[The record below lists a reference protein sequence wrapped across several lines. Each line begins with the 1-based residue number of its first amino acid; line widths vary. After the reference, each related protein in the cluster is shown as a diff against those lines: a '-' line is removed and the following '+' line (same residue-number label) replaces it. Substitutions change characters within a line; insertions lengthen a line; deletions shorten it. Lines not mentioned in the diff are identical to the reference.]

1 MGRADGAGRQPRRRH
16 GAQRGF
22 RGQGAA
28 GAQRGRGAS
37 DGEPAPAERAPAS
50 GGGAPALDDLDRRIV
65 RRLLVDGRSSAR
77 RMALE
82 MGRATVTIASRMRRL
97 ERDGVVLG
105 YSARVDSARIGYD
118 LTAIIEVVAKKDMLV
133 EVERAISEMPDVC
146 AVYDVTGGTDIMV
159 IAKFRS
165 RSELSGFVKGLASVP
180 HVESTNTRVA
190 LGTVKEDFRVA

>member
-1 MGRADGAGRQPRRRH
+1 
-16 GAQRGF
+16 
-22 RGQGAA
+22 
-28 GAQRGRGAS
+28 
-37 DGEPAPAERAPAS
+37 
-50 GGGAPALDDLDRRIV
+50 
-65 RRLLVDGRSSAR
+65 
-77 RMALE
+77 MALE

-105 YSARVDSARIGYD
+105 YSARVDSARLGYD

-146 AVYDVTGGTDIMV
+146 AVYDVTGGTDVMV

-165 RSELSGFVKGLASVP
+165 RADLSGFVKGLASVP

-190 LGTVKEDFRVA
+190 LGTVKEDFRVG

>member
-1 MGRADGAGRQPRRRH
+1 MSRAGGTGPRRGLGRQREIDDRGPASAAAPAAKGAGSGAASAGRAPV
-16 GAQRGF
+16 
-22 RGQGAA
+22 
-28 GAQRGRGAS
+28 
-37 DGEPAPAERAPAS
+37 
-50 GGGAPALDDLDRRIV
+50 LDDLDRRIV

-77 RMALE
+77 KMALE

-105 YSARVDSARIGYD
+105 YSARVDSARLGYD

-146 AVYDVTGGTDIMV
+146 AVYDVTGGTDVMV

-165 RSELSGFVKGLASVP
+165 RADLSGFVKGLASVP

-190 LGTVKEDFRVA
+190 LGTVKEDFRVG

>member
-1 MGRADGAGRQPRRRH
+1 
-16 GAQRGF
+16 
-22 RGQGAA
+22 
-28 GAQRGRGAS
+28 
-37 DGEPAPAERAPAS
+37 
-50 GGGAPALDDLDRRIV
+50 
-65 RRLLVDGRSSAR
+65 
-77 RMALE
+77 MALE

-105 YSARVDSARIGYD
+105 YSARVDSARLGYD
-118 LTAIIEVVAKKDMLV
+118 LTAIIEVVARKDMLV

-146 AVYDVTGGTDIMV
+146 AVYDVTGGTDVMV

-165 RSELSGFVKGLASVP
+165 RADLSGFVKGLASVP